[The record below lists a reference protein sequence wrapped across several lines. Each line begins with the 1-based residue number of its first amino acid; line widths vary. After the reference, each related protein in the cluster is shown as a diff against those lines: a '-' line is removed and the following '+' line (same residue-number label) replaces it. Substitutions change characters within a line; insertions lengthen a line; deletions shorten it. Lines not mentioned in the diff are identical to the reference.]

1 MSKDGDKYID
11 RISKNVSGRLGIPQD
26 QVAKL
31 LGNEQLKQE
40 LSYLEHQHVPERII
54 YGTVSKGIAE
64 AITEGKPFNGIKP
77 EDVARG
83 IYESLAADRKYRAV
97 AQNMLEDGVI
107 DKGDVGKIIKRTEQ
121 SSKVAARTGR
131 VLEDLLKKAAIIL
144 LLFGGVYYIVKSFSG
159 ITGGV
164 IGVSGAASGN
174 VLVGVALFS
183 LALAITHFFIK
194 E

>member
-11 RISKNVSGRLGIPQD
+11 RISKHVSGRLGVPQE

-40 LSYLEHQHVPERII
+40 ISYLEHQHIPERIV
-54 YGTVSKGIAE
+54 YSTVSKGIAE
-64 AITEGKPFNGIKP
+64 AITEGKQFNGIKP

-83 IYESLAADRKYRAV
+83 IYENLAADAQYKRV
-97 AQNMLEDGVI
+97 AQNMLEDGII
-107 DKGDVGKIIKRTEQ
+107 DEGDVKKIIKRTTE
-121 SSKVAARTGR
+121 SSKTAARTGR
-131 VLEDLLKKAAIIL
+131 VLEDLLKKVAVIL
-144 LLFGGVYYIVKSFSG
+144 LLIGGVYYIFKSIPN

-164 IGVSGAASGN
+164 IGAVASSSILFGI
-174 VLVGVALFS
+174 VLFAF
-183 LALAITHFFIK
+183 ALAISHFYIK